1 MSIIP
6 LHSNNLIRACVTR
19 VQGVC
24 EFQNNEG
31 KKIEENKRKKNMKMG
46 VENRGYMKCEQC
58 RWGTE
63 KRDLGVSVT

>member
-1 MSIIP
+1 
-6 LHSNNLIRACVTR
+6 